1 MPNGDDM
8 IDRTEER
15 VTTID
20 RREMIRRV
28 SFMLGGLTLV
38 GGTSLLSACEKGHDV
53 AQQGKPDQIGQFS
66 KADMDFLDEVADTI
80 LPPTKTP
87 GAKAAGVGP
96 FMAVMVTDCYDA
108 NQQKIFRDGMKTL
121 DDACRKANNT
131 SFMQATPQQR
141 LSLLEALDKE
151 QKTYTDAVDAARRA
165 REKAGSGGKDTSST
179 TAAKKAQAQM
189 PDARKEG
196 GLGADVGAATAIT
209 ADSPTHYFRMIK
221 ELTLLGY
228 FTSEIG
234 CTQAQ
239 RYAET
244 PGKYDPC
251 VPYKP
256 GDKAWAPHA

>member
-1 MPNGDDM
+1 MPNAD
-8 IDRTEER
+8 E
-15 VTTID
+15 TID
-20 RREMIRRV
+20 RRDEPGTINRREAIWRV
-28 SFMLGGLTLV
+28 GLLLGGVTFV
-38 GGTSLLSACEKGHDV
+38 GGSSLLTACEKGHQPV
-53 AQQGKPDQIGQFS
+53 ASGQNVGDFTPNDI
-66 KADMDFLDEVADTI
+66 AFLDEVADTI

-87 GAKAAGVGP
+87 GAKAAKVGP
-96 FMAVMVTDCYDA
+96 FMAVMVTDCYEP
-108 NQQKIFRDGMKTL
+108 NQQKVFREGMQKL
-121 DDACRKANNT
+121 DDACKKASNA
-131 SFMQATPQQR
+131 SFVSATPQQR

-151 QKTYTDAVDAARRA
+151 QKTYTDAVEAARKR
-165 REKAGSGGKDTSST
+165 KAGDTTTT
-179 TAAKKAQAQM
+179 TAEKKAQAQL
-189 PDARKEG
+189 PDQRKEG

-209 ADSPTHYFRMIK
+209 ADSPPHYFRMMK

-234 CTQAQ
+234 CKQAQ

>member
-1 MPNGDDM
+1 LMP
-8 IDRTEER
+8 TEEMNNKPEE

-28 SFMLGGLTLV
+28 GFLLGSVTFV
-38 GGTSLLSACEKGHDV
+38 GGSSLLAACEKEHRVVQAG
-53 AQQGKPDQIGQFS
+53 DQVGQFS

-80 LPPTKTP
+80 LPTTKTP
-87 GAKAAGVGP
+87 GAKAARVGA
-96 FMAVMVTDCYDA
+96 FMAVMVTDCYDEKE
-108 NQQKIFRDGMKTL
+108 QKIFRDGMTKL

-131 SFMQATPQQR
+131 SFMSATPQQR

-151 QKTYTDAVDAARRA
+151 QKTYTDAVQAARR
-165 REKAGSGGKDTSST
+165 KKSSSDTT
-179 TAAKKAQAQM
+179 TTTTAKKAESHLES
-189 PDARKEG
+189 PRKEG
-196 GLGADVGAATAIT
+196 GLGSDVGGATAIT
-209 ADSPTHYFRMIK
+209 ADSPTHYFRMMK
-221 ELTLLGY
+221 ELTMLGY

>member
-1 MPNGDDM
+1 MPNVEEM
-8 IDRTEER
+8 NDRSEE
-15 VTTID
+15 TATID

-28 SFMLGGLTLV
+28 GFLLGGITFV
-38 GGTSLLSACEKGHDV
+38 GGSSLLTACEKEHRVVQAG
-53 AQQGKPDQIGQFS
+53 DQVGQFTR
-66 KADMDFLDEVADTI
+66 ADMDFLAEVADTI

-96 FMAVMVTDCYDA
+96 FIAVMVTDCYDEKE
-108 NQQKIFRDGMKTL
+108 QKIFRDGMKKL

-131 SFMQATPQQR
+131 SFMQATPPQR

-151 QKTYTDAVDAARRA
+151 QKTYSDAVDAARR
-165 REKAGSGGKDTSST
+165 KKPSDTTST
-179 TAAKKAQAQM
+179 TAKKAESHLES
-189 PDARKEG
+189 PRKEG
-196 GLGADVGAATAIT
+196 GLGSDVGNATAIT

-234 CTQAQ
+234 CKQAQ

-244 PGKYDPC
+244 PGRYDPC